1 MKTIELLNTIRGIQ
15 TIKSVMILLSVN
27 KNKAVYYVHRLR
39 KAGYVK
45 TKGASNKTRVYYI
58 SADNRLKAES
68 FYDIINRHS
77 PVKVAPLEE
86 TKVYGKKLSEEEALI
101 FALKS
106 GSIRVIIASLAL
118 FRHIKNWA
126 LVNKL
131 AERGA
136 KRQVCALYDV
146 AKTIMRVRRM
156 PERFKKGALPRKGD
170 KYIGI
175 IQNFNSNDF
184 QDIEN
189 KWKVH
194 IPLNKADLEDYND

>member
-1 MKTIELLNTIRGIQ
+1 METKELLMALRGMQ
-15 TIKSVMILLSVN
+15 TIKSAMILLSVDR
-27 KNKAVYYVHRLR
+27 KKAIYYIHRLR

-68 FYDIINRHS
+68 FYDVINRHS
-77 PVKVAPLEE
+77 PAKIAPLEE
-86 TKVYGKKLSEEEALI
+86 TKVYGKKLAEEEALI

-106 GSIRVIIASLAL
+106 GSIRVIIASLGL
-118 FRHIKNWA
+118 FRHITNWKM
-126 LVNKL
+126 VNRL
-131 AERGA
+131 AEKGL

-156 PERFKKGALPRKGD
+156 PERFRKNAIPQKMD
-170 KYIGI
+170 KYADI
-175 IQNFNSNDF
+175 IKNFSSNDF
-184 QDIEN
+184 KDIEN

-194 IPLNKADLEDYND
+194 IPLNKADLEDYR